1 MYMYRILFF
10 SWAWMELIR
19 LSVGFAVNMHVV
31 RSGCNCDQREEDED
45 DYSEDESVVSSEEE
59 DDENSFDDLF
69 GPAESSSDDRSLP
82 HLRGNA
88 SQTSSDTGRQVF
100 FLKL

>member
-1 MYMYRILFF
+1 MFF
-10 SWAWMELIR
+10 ASKHINWP
-19 LSVGFAVNMHVV
+19 F
-31 RSGCNCDQREEDED
+31 EDITIT
-45 DYSEDESVVSSEEE
+45 SHPEDESVVSSEEE

-88 SQTSSDTGRQVF
+88 SQTSSDTGRQAF
-100 FLKL
+100 SLTQFLFYRCSPK